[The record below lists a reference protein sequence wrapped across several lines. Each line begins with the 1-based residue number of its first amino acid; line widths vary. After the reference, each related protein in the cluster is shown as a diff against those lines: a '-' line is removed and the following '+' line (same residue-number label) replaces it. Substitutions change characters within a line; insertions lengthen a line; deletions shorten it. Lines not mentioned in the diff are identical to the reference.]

1 MWSEGTKQ
9 FFTNSEGKASICNDE
24 MAAASIAPD
33 AEWPVA
39 AVPRL
44 PVAHTG
50 LHTVDCY
57 FNKKMMHLLQS
68 ANYIMCPIPAH
79 WVWNSGYRFIIYP

>member
-1 MWSEGTKQ
+1 MPSEGTKQ
-9 FFTNSEGKASICNDE
+9 FFTNSKGKVSLCNDE
-24 MAAASIAPD
+24 MTAASTAPN

-50 LHTVDCY
+50 LHTVDHY
-57 FNKKMMHLLQS
+57 LFQ
-68 ANYIMCPIPAH
+68 
-79 WVWNSGYRFIIYP
+79 